1 MEYTYSEKTEWEL
14 AVNPQPCHRGSIVER
29 PSDGMD
35 FWHEDY
41 KIESY
46 LHYAIYWSRIPS
58 IIVKWTVPT
67 APQLEGLEEAACPQ
81 SMQEI
86 EILCLCDL
94 GFEHLY
100 LAFFNLS
107 HTALEDGFRRFSH
120 DFKLDY
126 LSNMISR
133 FRWEFV

>member
-1 MEYTYSEKTEWEL
+1 MRNSS
-14 AVNPQPCHRGSIVER
+14 SIC
-29 PSDGMD
+29 
-35 FWHEDY
+35 
-41 KIESY
+41 
-46 LHYAIYWSRIPS
+46 RI
-58 IIVKWTVPT
+58 KKKKKKKETNFRKE
-67 APQLEGLEEAACPQ
+67 QEAACPQ